1 MHSAGSLLTVHRIR
15 TVHRFVGKYG
25 RYGRFVGRIAG
36 RIVGRIVGRF
46 RRFGRF
52 FGRVVIYT
60 PLLVAVLPK
69 NAVMARRRLAVR
81 VAAANHATF
90 LLEKFSRLAGLFHGE
105 S

>member
-1 MHSAGSLLTVHRIR
+1 MHSAGSLLTVHRIC

-25 RYGRFVGRIAG
+25 RYGRFVG

-52 FGRVVIYT
+52 FGRVVMYT

-90 LLEKFSRLAGLFHGE
+90 LLEKLSWVALLFHGE